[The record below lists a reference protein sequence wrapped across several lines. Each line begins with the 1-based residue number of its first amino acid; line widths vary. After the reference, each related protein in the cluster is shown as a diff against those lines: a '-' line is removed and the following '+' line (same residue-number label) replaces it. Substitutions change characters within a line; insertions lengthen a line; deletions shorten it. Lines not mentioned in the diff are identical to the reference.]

1 MSNDKRLLKL
11 INEVSRAATS
21 ILDVTLMLTTVTQ
34 AVQRSFGFYRVG
46 VFRLH
51 PEQENILLS
60 DFTGEDGRS
69 FHKEIAFEQAD
80 PLIITALEQGEA
92 VVIEDVDAWRKD
104 RKVKIRRSRDFYAQE
119 VKSRLVSPLKLG
131 VKIIGVLNLECADLD
146 IFGPSLAAA
155 METLSDQLAVAI
167 ENARLYNEL
176 STNVNELLALNRI
189 TQSVSSTLDFQK
201 TLTLLAAHV
210 TSMLNVAATSVV
222 LRDDETEEVWFA
234 AAAGQGATAVLGK
247 RMSLGQGI
255 AGWVAQKGH
264 SLIVPNVH
272 QDPRFY
278 SKIDTQIGFKTKA
291 ILCAPLQSKGRL
303 IGAVEAINKL
313 NGQFTEQDLNRL
325 TALSAPAATAIENAQ
340 LYMDLAQQ
348 MAQVDALRAF
358 NQNVIENMTTG
369 LIALDIEGVV
379 TVFNKAASALLGL
392 GAEETIGQAATV
404 ALARVPKLVTPLT
417 ATLKTQQR
425 FDDERNVVIKH
436 WDGSLITIAVTTTPM
451 YTAEGEFIGVLG
463 LIEDLTALKTLE
475 AEGRRLDRLAD
486 LGEMSAIVAHE
497 LRNPIAGIAVGVN
510 YLTKK
515 LAHNTTDYQAGQMI
529 LKEVDR
535 VQRIIEDILLVA
547 RPLDLQ
553 KESHSLE
560 EIVNTVGQEYQAALR
575 KKQILLEI
583 TLAKQLPE
591 IVVDRGRI
599 EQVFSNLIENAIH
612 AMPEGGV
619 INISAYN
626 LPTNGMVAIR
636 LNDTGHGILTSNPQ
650 TIFEP
655 FTTTKNRGT
664 GLGLALSR
672 RILEAHNGSIHIVTS
687 DQTGTT
693 FEIRLPV
700 RVE

>member
-21 ILDVTLMLTTVTQ
+21 ILNVNLMLTTVTQ
-34 AVQRSFGFYRVG
+34 AIQQSFGFYRVG

-51 PEQENILLS
+51 SEQKNSLLS
-60 DFTGEDGRS
+60 DSTGKDGRS
-69 FHKEIAFEQAD
+69 FHKEIAVEQVD
-80 PLIITALEQGEA
+80 PLIVKALEQGEA
-92 VVIEDVDAWRKD
+92 VVIEDIDAWRRD
-104 RKVKIRRSRDFYAQE
+104 RKLKLRNSSDFFAQG
-119 VKSRLVSPLKLG
+119 VSSCLIIPLKLG
-131 VKIIGVLNLECADLD
+131 VKIIGVLTLECANLD
-146 IFGPSLAAA
+146 IFGPSLIAA

-176 STNVNELLALNRI
+176 NTNVNELLALNRI
-189 TQSVSSTLDFQK
+189 TQSVSSTLDFQE

-222 LRDDETEEVWFA
+222 LRDDETAEVWFA
-234 AAAGQGATAVLGK
+234 AAVGQGAAAVLGQ

-255 AGWVAQKGH
+255 AGWVAQKGDP
-264 SLIVPNVH
+264 LIVPNVH
-272 QDPRFY
+272 RDSRFY
-278 SKIDTQIGFKTKA
+278 PEMDAQTSFKTRA

-313 NGQFTEQDLNRL
+313 DGQFTKQDLNRL
-325 TALSAPAATAIENAQ
+325 VALSAPAATAIENAQ
-340 LYMDLAQQ
+340 LYQNLARQ
-348 MAQVDALRAF
+348 MAQVDTLRAF

-369 LIALDIEGVV
+369 LIALDIAGIV
-379 TVFNKAASALLGL
+379 TVFNKAAAALLGL
-392 GAEETIGQAATV
+392 RTEEIIGQPATV
-404 ALARVPKLVTPLT
+404 ALTRAPELIAPLT
-417 ATLKTQQR
+417 TALKTRQR
-425 FDDERNVVIKH
+425 LDERNVVIQH
-436 WDGSLITIAVTTTPM
+436 WDGSSITIAVTTTPM
-451 YTAEGEFIGVLG
+451 YTAEGEFTGVLG

-475 AEGRRLDRLAD
+475 AESRRLDRLAD

-515 LAHNTTDYQAGQMI
+515 IAQDTTDYQAGQMI

-553 KESHSLE
+553 KESHSLP
-560 EIVNTVGQEYQAALR
+560 EIINAVEQEYQAALR
-575 KKQILLEI
+575 EKQVMLKI
-583 TLAKQLPE
+583 TLAEHLPE

-619 INISAYN
+619 INISARN
-626 LPTNGMVAIR
+626 LPAKGMVAVR
-636 LNDTGHGILTSNPQ
+636 LNDTGHGILTSNQQ

-655 FTTTKNRGT
+655 FTTTKNRGA

-672 RILEAHNGSIHIVTS
+672 RILEAHNGSIHIAAS

-700 RVE
+700 GAE

>member
-21 ILDVTLMLTTVTQ
+21 ILNVNLMLTTVTQ
-34 AVQRSFGFYRVG
+34 AIQQSFGFYRVG

-51 PEQENILLS
+51 SEQKNSLLS
-60 DFTGEDGRS
+60 DSTGKDGRS
-69 FHKEIAFEQAD
+69 FHKEIAVEQVD
-80 PLIITALEQGEA
+80 PLIVKALEQGEA
-92 VVIEDVDAWRKD
+92 VVIEDIDAWRRD
-104 RKVKIRRSRDFYAQE
+104 RKLKLRNSSDFFAQG
-119 VKSRLVSPLKLG
+119 VSSCLIIPLKLG
-131 VKIIGVLNLECADLD
+131 VKIIGVLTLECANLD
-146 IFGPSLAAA
+146 IFGPSLIAA

-176 STNVNELLALNRI
+176 NTNVNELLALNRI
-189 TQSVSSTLDFQK
+189 TQSVSSTLDFQE

-222 LRDDETEEVWFA
+222 LRDDETAEVWFA
-234 AAAGQGATAVLGK
+234 AAVGQGAAAVLGQ

-255 AGWVAQKGH
+255 AGWVAQKGDP
-264 SLIVPNVH
+264 LIVPNVH
-272 QDPRFY
+272 RDSRFY
-278 SKIDTQIGFKTKA
+278 PEMDAQTSFKTRA

-313 NGQFTEQDLNRL
+313 DGQFTKQDLNRL
-325 TALSAPAATAIENAQ
+325 VALSAPAATAIENAQ
-340 LYMDLAQQ
+340 LYQNLARQ
-348 MAQVDALRAF
+348 MAQVDTLRAF

-369 LIALDIEGVV
+369 LIALDIAGIV
-379 TVFNKAASALLGL
+379 TVFNKAAAALLGL
-392 GAEETIGQAATV
+392 RTEEIIGQPATV
-404 ALARVPKLVTPLT
+404 ALTCASELIAPLT
-417 ATLKTQQR
+417 TALKTRQR
-425 FDDERNVVIKH
+425 LDERNVVIQH
-436 WDGSLITIAVTTTPM
+436 WDGSSITIAVTTTPM
-451 YTAEGEFIGVLG
+451 YTAEGEFTGVLG

-475 AEGRRLDRLAD
+475 AESRRLDRLAD

-515 LAHNTTDYQAGQMI
+515 IAQDTTDYQAGQMI

-553 KESHSLE
+553 KESHSLP
-560 EIVNTVGQEYQAALR
+560 EIINAVEQEYQAALR
-575 KKQILLEI
+575 EKQVMLKI
-583 TLAKQLPE
+583 TLAEHLPE

-619 INISAYN
+619 INISARN
-626 LPTNGMVAIR
+626 LPAKGMVAVR
-636 LNDTGHGILTSNPQ
+636 LNDTGHGILTSNQQ

-655 FTTTKNRGT
+655 FTTTKNRGA

-672 RILEAHNGSIHIVTS
+672 RILEAHNGSIHIAAS

-700 RVE
+700 GAE

>member
-21 ILDVTLMLTTVTQ
+21 ILNVNLMLTTVTQ
-34 AVQRSFGFYRVG
+34 AIQQSFGFYRVG

-51 PEQENILLS
+51 SEQKNSLLS
-60 DFTGEDGRS
+60 DSTGKDGRS
-69 FHKEIAFEQAD
+69 FHKEIAVEQAD
-80 PLIITALEQGEA
+80 PLIIKALEQGKT
-92 VVIEDVDAWRKD
+92 VVIEDIDVWR
-104 RKVKIRRSRDFYAQE
+104 RDGKLKPHNSSDFFAQG
-119 VKSRLVSPLKLG
+119 VSSCLIIPLKLG
-131 VKIIGVLNLECADLD
+131 VKIIGVLTLECAELD
-146 IFGPSLAAA
+146 IFGPSLTAA

-176 STNVNELLALNRI
+176 NTNVNELLALNRI
-189 TQSVSSTLDFQK
+189 TQSVSSTLDFQE

-222 LRDDETEEVWFA
+222 WRDDETAEVWFA
-234 AAAGQGATAVLGK
+234 AAVGQGAAAVLGK

-255 AGWVAQKGH
+255 AGWVAQEGAP
-264 SLIVPNVH
+264 LIVPNVH
-272 QDPRFY
+272 QDSRFY
-278 SKIDTQIGFKTKA
+278 PEMDAQISFKTRA
-291 ILCAPLQSKGRL
+291 ILCVPLQSKGRL
-303 IGAVEAINKL
+303 IGAVEAINKRD
-313 NGQFTEQDLNRL
+313 GQFTEQDLNRL
-325 TALSAPAATAIENAQ
+325 VALSAPAATAIENAQ
-340 LYMDLAQQ
+340 LYQNLARQ
-348 MAQVDALRAF
+348 MAQVDTLRAF

-369 LIALDIEGVV
+369 LIALDIAGLV

-392 GAEETIGQAATV
+392 RTEEIIGQPATV
-404 ALARVPKLVTPLT
+404 ALTRAPELIAPLT
-417 ATLKTQQR
+417 TALKTRQR
-425 FDDERNVVIKH
+425 LDERNVIIQH

-451 YTAEGEFIGVLG
+451 YTAEGEFTGVLG

-475 AEGRRLDRLAD
+475 AESRRLDRLAD

-515 LAHNTTDYQAGQMI
+515 IAQDTTDYQAGQMI

-553 KESHSLE
+553 KESHSLP
-560 EIVNTVGQEYQAALR
+560 EIINAVEQEYQAALR
-575 KKQILLEI
+575 EKQVMLKI
-583 TLAKQLPE
+583 TLAEHLPE

-619 INISAYN
+619 INISARN
-626 LPTNGMVAIR
+626 LPAKGMVAVR
-636 LNDTGHGILTSNPQ
+636 LNDTGHGILTSNQQ

-655 FTTTKNRGT
+655 FTTTKNRGA

-672 RILEAHNGSIHIVTS
+672 RILEAHNGSIHIAAS
-687 DQTGTT
+687 DQTGAT

-700 RVE
+700 RAE

>member
-21 ILDVTLMLTTVTQ
+21 ILNVTLMLTTVTQ
-34 AVQRSFGFYRVG
+34 AVQRSFGFHRVG

-51 PEQENILLS
+51 PEQANILLS
-60 DFTGEDGRS
+60 DFTSEDGRS
-69 FHKEIAFEQAD
+69 FHKEIALKQAD
-80 PLIITALEQGEA
+80 PLIVKALEQGEI
-92 VVIEDVDAWRKD
+92 VVIEDVGAWRRDK
-104 RKVKIRRSRDFYAQE
+104 KLKLHNSRDFYAPE
-119 VKSRLVSPLKLG
+119 VKSRLIIPLKLG

-146 IFGPSLAAA
+146 MFGPSLTAA
-155 METLSDQLAVAI
+155 METLSDQLAVAV

-176 STNVNELLALNRI
+176 NTNINELLALNRI

-234 AAAGQGATAVLGK
+234 AAVGQGAAAVLGK
-247 RMSLGQGI
+247 RMRLGQGI
-255 AGWVAQKGH
+255 AGWVAQEGTP
-264 SLIVPNVH
+264 LIVPDVH
-272 QDPRFY
+272 QDLRFY
-278 SKIDTQIGFKTKA
+278 PEMDAQISFKTRA
-291 ILCAPLQSKGRL
+291 ILCVPLQSKGRL

-313 NGQFTEQDLNRL
+313 DGQFTEQDLNRL
-325 TALSAPAATAIENAQ
+325 IALSAPAATAIENAQ
-340 LYMDLAQQ
+340 LYQNLARQ
-348 MAQVDALRAF
+348 MAQVDTLRAF

-369 LIALDIEGVV
+369 LIAVDIAGIV

-392 GAEETIGQAATV
+392 RTEEVIGQTATV
-404 ALARVPKLVTPLT
+404 AFARTPKLVTPLT
-417 ATLKTQQR
+417 AALKTRQR
-425 FDDERNVVIKH
+425 LDERNVVIQH
-436 WDGSLITIAVTTTPM
+436 WDGSSITIAVTTTPM
-451 YTAEGEFIGVLG
+451 YTAEGEFSGVLG

-475 AEGRRLDRLAD
+475 AESRRLDRLAV

-497 LRNPIAGIAVGVN
+497 LRNPIAGISVGVN

-515 LAHNTTDYQAGQMI
+515 IAQDTTDYQAGQMI

-553 KESHSLE
+553 KESHSLK
-560 EIVNTVGQEYQAALR
+560 EIINAVEQEYRAPLR
-575 KKQILLEI
+575 EKQILLKT
-583 TLAKQLPE
+583 TLAEQLPE
-591 IVVDRGRI
+591 IVVDRGRV
-599 EQVFSNLIENAIH
+599 EQVFSNLIENAVH

-626 LPTNGMVAIR
+626 LPTEGVVAIR
-636 LNDTGHGILTSNPQ
+636 LNDTGYGILASNQQ

-672 RILEAHNGSIHIVTS
+672 RILEAHNGSIHIAAS

-700 RVE
+700 GVE

>member
-21 ILDVTLMLTTVTQ
+21 ILNVNLMLTTVTQ
-34 AVQRSFGFYRVG
+34 AIQQSFGFYRVG

-51 PEQENILLS
+51 SEQKNSLLS
-60 DFTGEDGRS
+60 DSTGKDGRS
-69 FHKEIAFEQAD
+69 FHKEIAVEQVD
-80 PLIITALEQGEA
+80 PLIVKALEQGEA
-92 VVIEDVDAWRKD
+92 VVIEDIDAWRRD
-104 RKVKIRRSRDFYAQE
+104 RKLKLRNSSDFFAQG
-119 VKSRLVSPLKLG
+119 VSSCLIIPLKLG
-131 VKIIGVLNLECADLD
+131 VKIIGVLTLECANLD
-146 IFGPSLAAA
+146 IFGPSLIAA

-176 STNVNELLALNRI
+176 NTNVNELLALNRI
-189 TQSVSSTLDFQK
+189 TQSVSSTLDFQE

-222 LRDDETEEVWFA
+222 LRDDETAEVWFA
-234 AAAGQGATAVLGK
+234 AAVGQGAAAVLGQ

-255 AGWVAQKGH
+255 AGWVAQKGDP
-264 SLIVPNVH
+264 LIVPNVH
-272 QDPRFY
+272 RDSRFY
-278 SKIDTQIGFKTKA
+278 PEMDAQTSFKTRA

-313 NGQFTEQDLNRL
+313 DGQFTKQDLNRL
-325 TALSAPAATAIENAQ
+325 VALSAPAATAIENAQ
-340 LYMDLAQQ
+340 LYQNLARQ
-348 MAQVDALRAF
+348 MAQVDTLRAF

-369 LIALDIEGVV
+369 LIALDIAGIV
-379 TVFNKAASALLGL
+379 TVFNKAAAALLGL
-392 GAEETIGQAATV
+392 RTEEIIGQPATV
-404 ALARVPKLVTPLT
+404 ALTCASELIAPLT
-417 ATLKTQQR
+417 TALKTRQR
-425 FDDERNVVIKH
+425 LDERNVVIQH
-436 WDGSLITIAVTTTPM
+436 WDGSSITIAVTTTPM
-451 YTAEGEFIGVLG
+451 YTAEGEFTGVLG

-475 AEGRRLDRLAD
+475 AESRRLDRLAD

-515 LAHNTTDYQAGQMI
+515 IAQDTTDYQAGQMI

-553 KESHSLE
+553 KESHSLP
-560 EIVNTVGQEYQAALR
+560 EIINAVEQEYQAALR
-575 KKQILLEI
+575 EKQVMLKI
-583 TLAKQLPE
+583 TLAEHLPE

-619 INISAYN
+619 INISARN
-626 LPTNGMVAIR
+626 LPAKGMVAVR
-636 LNDTGHGILTSNPQ
+636 LNDTGHGILTSNQQ

-655 FTTTKNRGT
+655 FTTTKNRGA

-672 RILEAHNGSIHIVTS
+672 RILEAHNGSIHIVAS

-700 RVE
+700 GAE